1 MNRKKIIYSF
11 CLSALLLLLIVGS
24 VSAQFSDK
32 LKDYLWQNDMQV
44 LIRKYAQERVILHE
58 DGNIARRIA
67 RRSYSEKEGL
77 RVQVFAGTEEQ
88 HALDIAAKT
97 RDLNLDS
104 VYVNEDAGMFKVQL
118 GNFTK
123 RLEAEKMLDRLR
135 FAGITNA
142 WIVKTQVHIPKSGST
157 IPHEIPAAK
166 EENGEILY
174 SIQLFVTN
182 NREKAEQLKR
192 DFAVKI
198 GAPVWILPQG
208 NLWKVLAGKYG
219 DEEQARQRLSEL
231 QTAGFPDAWLTQ
243 VEQ

>member
-142 WIVKTQVHIPKSGST
+142 WIVKTQVHIPKSGSI

-198 GAPVWILPQG
+198 GASVWILPQG